1 MRRFILAAF
10 LALFCLPASAELL
23 VNQLI
28 GFGVGGGPVSRTFID
43 SYEDTTDVA
52 TTYTFNV
59 SLGSPGSYRQT
70 VVAATQGGTNRT
82 VSSAK
87 VHVPTTAADP
97 AGTTMTLCTGA
108 KGSSS
113 STSTEFWY
121 APTSTG
127 TAGQVVVVWSGASTR
142 GGLHVWALY
151 NASSTHHAGT
161 VDNSSTYSQSLAVPS
176 NGAIMAS
183 ISGINATG
191 YNWTAPTPEHSDE
204 TVEATTEYS
213 AASAEYASGSS
224 VTVSVAP
231 NGIDSNVMA
240 ACSFGPR

>member
-1 MRRFILAAF
+1 MRKFILAAF
-10 LALFCLPASAELL
+10 LALLCLPASADLR
-23 VNQLI
+23 VNNLI
-28 GFGVGGGPVSRTFID
+28 GFAVGGGPVSRTFIG

-52 TTYTFNV
+52 TTYTF
-59 SLGSPGSYRQT
+59 SISTGSPGSYRQT

-87 VHVPTTAADP
+87 VHIPTTAADP
-97 AGTTMTLCTGA
+97 TGATMTLCTGA

-121 APTSTG
+121 APTSTD
-127 TAGQVVVVWSGASTR
+127 TAAQVVVVWSGTSTR
-142 GGLHVWALY
+142 GGLHVWSLY
-151 NASSTHHAGT
+151 NASTTHHAGT

-183 ISGINATG
+183 ISGINASG
-191 YNWTAPTPEHSDE
+191 YTWSAPTPEHSDE
-204 TVEATTEYS
+204 TIEATTEYS

-231 NGIDSNVMA
+231 GSVDSNVMA